1 MLFYLGLGLL
11 LLLLGKRIINFI
23 QFIINKFKYNYKL
36 SLNVDYETFEQI
48 IKKNKNNKDI
58 EFIIK
63 KYDGNNK
70 YICEKKY
77 NNYEYIG
84 SGTYAKVFRTNY
96 NDNIDFIIKFGITYP
111 ETTYEEAV
119 ILDEVYNNYDIDI
132 KYKYKIES
140 YGINKIIIDDK
151 NSCKN
156 DSDNYKEISFIIMP
170 HLGDLDLFDYMDK
183 IHSQNFNT
191 YKLPLVLKNIIL
203 NLMALNKYYSHN
215 DIKVDNIIVNIAD
228 GSIKIIDFGL
238 CCKKNIVNTI
248 LGYRQISP
256 EIIINSFDKDYEL
269 TYQMI
274 SNIDN
279 FGLFWLI
286 LDCFTNEKLFKK
298 YIKLPI
304 KDHSVNSY
312 KSTLNFYLNL
322 NNLCK
327 KDSLSLKVRKEMID
341 YKHKYIKDDF
351 IEDAYYLTSPHIRN
365 KLFINKNEFVNFIE
379 KMLLLVSYDYNN
391 RLSLEEFVRDSF
403 FTFSPN

>member
-11 LLLLGKRIINFI
+11 LIFLGKKIINFI
-23 QFIINKFKYNYKL
+23 QYISNKFKYNYTL
-36 SLNVDYETFEQI
+36 SLNMDYETFEQI

-63 KYDGNNK
+63 KYDGNDKFISN
-70 YICEKKY
+70 KKY

-84 SGTYAKVFRTNY
+84 SGSYANVFRTSY
-96 NDNIDFIIKFGITYP
+96 NDSVDFIIKFGITYP
-111 ETTYEEAV
+111 ETTYQEAV
-119 ILDEVYNNYDIDI
+119 ILNEIYNNYDIDV

-156 DSDNYKEISFIIMP
+156 DSENYKEISFIIMP
-170 HLGDLDLFDYMDK
+170 YLGDLDLFDYMDK
-183 IHSQNFNT
+183 IHKTNYNT
-191 YKLPLVLKNIIL
+191 NKLPLVIKNIIN
-203 NLMALNKYYSHN
+203 NLIELNKYYSHN
-215 DIKVDNIIVNIAD
+215 DVKVDNIIVNIVD

-256 EIIINSFDKDYEL
+256 EIIINSFDNDYQIRYE
-269 TYQMI
+269 MI
-274 SNIDN
+274 SQIDN

-286 LDCFTNEKLFKK
+286 LDCFTNEKLFEK
-298 YIKLPI
+298 YIKLPV
-304 KDHSVNSY
+304 KDHSINSY

-327 KDSLSLKVRKEMID
+327 KDSLTLKVRKEMID

-351 IEDAYYLTSPHIRN
+351 IEDAYNLTCPHIKN

-379 KMLLLVSYDYNN
+379 NMLLLVNYDYNN
-391 RLSLEEFVRDSF
+391 RLSLEEFIKEPF
-403 FTFSPN
+403 FTFSLN